1 MGEKYS
7 GSDLLDTVK
16 KEAKKYIHNLY
27 KPSRIVGGI
36 FMYLN
41 GIVTII
47 LVKIFINAFNSN
59 NIGDCIILIF
69 IGSISIALFR
79 MGHNLFQA
87 GYRIIGD
94 IDNNNF
100 YYYDTCILDKINDIK
115 VLSKI
120 GKEKKELI
128 VRPAEYDN
136 LNVNDKVFI
145 FYIGKDLKQFIIKQ

>member
-1 MGEKYS
+1 MNTNQ
-7 GSDLLDTVK
+7 LML
-16 KEAKKYIHNLY
+16 
-27 KPSRIVGGI
+27 
-36 FMYLN
+36 
-41 GIVTII
+41 
-47 LVKIFINAFNSN
+47 
-59 NIGDCIILIF
+59 
-69 IGSISIALFR
+69 
-79 MGHNLFQA
+79 
-87 GYRIIGD
+87 
-94 IDNNNF
+94 NF